1 MGKLYLAHDPKLDRD
16 VAIKTLLEGLDDDE
30 IRGRFEREARAVA
43 RLAHRN
49 IVVVHDFGDHKGHPF
64 IAMEYI
70 RGETLYE
77 KIRRRAPIALKI
89 KLRYMSELCSGL
101 ASAHTAR
108 VIHRDIKPANLMITL
123 EGVLKILDFGIAR
136 QGESRHTRTG
146 VLMGT
151 LNYMSPEQMG
161 GKTVDHRSDM
171 FAVGAVCYELLA
183 YTKAFPG
190 TFQDGLFGRILAA
203 APESLAIKCPDL
215 DPDIIRIVERAIKRE
230 PDQRYADLGEMAADL
245 DAVLAGS
252 TTRAHVRAPGGGGTG
267 THPITP
273 PSGQVSSIR
282 KKLAK
287 RRTSELKKRVVSA
300 EQALGRGE
308 LDTAEEECEQA
319 LLMDAMSTDAFAL
332 LERVHAQ
339 QLELLISEVHRNI
352 GEGALTAADAVIDRA
367 RALAP
372 KAPKVDDFSREVARV
387 RAKLE
392 QEHERAVAIERAIGQ
407 ARDALAQGALEVA
420 IRASQDVLRL
430 DERHDEALRITREA
444 TEKQRQREALEQRA
458 HTAVEQAQA
467 RFADH
472 DHLAAIA
479 ILESFD
485 PPHDHVKQALHRL
498 RLEAAELERRQRLEA
513 DQREQALKQGAA
525 KATSGKPKA
534 KRKRRKL
541 SPAPA
546 AGEATVQ
553 LDQDQAEALQVEEAQ
568 AAMAALREARAAIE
582 RLLSAGA
589 LDRVEQPLA
598 EAEARFGAA
607 ELQPL
612 RDRFALA
619 RAAGEATVQLDQDQA
634 EALQVEEAQAAMAAL
649 REARAAIERLLSAGA
664 LDRVEQ
670 PLAEAEARFG
680 AAELQPLRD
689 RFALARAAAEAEA
702 AVTIGSGATIPTPSA
717 PPLPDS
723 GVWAPAVDAVTTWL
737 RTLPRGVQAA
747 AAVLVVVT
755 TAWWFW
761 PVSVPMVTVDAMP
774 WATVRIMP
782 VGAEQGV
789 DAIERITPFAVPL
802 ADGDYLFTFGP
813 DGDPTAYE
821 ETRHVAEGSRTI
833 RLEIPGTDAKTL
845 VDRLLSETR

>member
-16 VAIKTLLEGLDDDE
+16 VAIKTLLDGLDDDE

-49 IVVVHDFGDHKGHPF
+49 IVVVHDFGDYKGHPF

-89 KLRYMSELCSGL
+89 KLRYMSELCAGL
-101 ASAHTAR
+101 ASAHAAR
-108 VIHRDIKPANLMITL
+108 VIHRDIKPANLMITP

-136 QGESRHTRTG
+136 QGESKHTRTG

-203 APESLAIKCPDL
+203 APESLAIRCPDL
-215 DPDIIRIVERAIKRE
+215 DPDIIRIVERALKRE
-230 PDQRYADLGEMAADL
+230 PDQRYADLGEMAAKL

-252 TTRAHVRAPGGGGTG
+252 PTWTHIRDRGADTG
-267 THPITP
+267 TRLITP
-273 PSGQVSSIR
+273 PSGQVSVIR

-287 RRTSELKKRVVSA
+287 RRMAELKRRVASA
-300 EQALGRGE
+300 EHALGRGE

-319 LLMDAMSTDAFAL
+319 LLMDASATDVLAL

-339 QLELLISEVHRNI
+339 QLELLVTEVRRNI
-352 GEGALTAADAVIDRA
+352 SEGALTAADAVIDRA

-372 KAPKVDDFSREVARV
+372 SSPKVDDLSREVARV
-387 RAKLE
+387 RAELE
-392 QEHERAVAIERAIGQ
+392 QEHERAVVIERTIGQ
-407 ARDALAQGALEVA
+407 ARDALAEGALEVA
-420 IRASQDVLRL
+420 LRATQDVLRL
-430 DERHDEALRITREA
+430 EEHHAEALRITQEA

-498 RLEAAELERRQRLEA
+498 RLEAAELERRRRLEA
-513 DQREQALKQGAA
+513 DQSEQAIEKSAA
-525 KATSGKPKA
+525 KATTGKPEANQKG
-534 KRKRRKL
+534 RKS
-541 SPAPA
+541 SPAIS
-546 AGEATVQ
+546 AGEATV
-553 LDQDQAEALQVEEAQ
+553 LLHQDEAEALPVEEAQ
-568 AAMAALREARAAIE
+568 AAMAALREVRATIE
-582 RLLSAGA
+582 RLLSTGA

-607 ELQPL
+607 ELQTL
-612 RDRFALA
+612 RDRFAA
-619 RAAGEATVQLDQDQA
+619 
-634 EALQVEEAQAAMAAL
+634 
-649 REARAAIERLLSAGA
+649 
-664 LDRVEQ
+664 
-670 PLAEAEARFG
+670 
-680 AAELQPLRD
+680 
-689 RFALARAAAEAEA
+689 ARAAAEAEA
-702 AVTIGSGATIPTPSA
+702 AVASVGADTTVPFNLPKTDSAATIPTPLA
-717 PPLPDS
+717 PAVPDS
-723 GVWAPAVDAVTTWL
+723 GIREPAVDAVTTWLRTLLREAPAAGAAVATRL

-755 TAWWFW
+755 TSWWFW

-774 WATVRIMP
+774 WSTVRITP

-789 DAIERITPFAVPL
+789 DVIERITPFAVSLP
-802 ADGDYLFTFGP
+802 DGDYLFTFGP
-813 DGDPTAYE
+813 DGDPTAFE
-821 ETRHVAEGSRTI
+821 ETRRVAEGSRTI
-833 RLEIPGTDAKTL
+833 RLEIPGTDPEAW
-845 VDRLLSETR
+845 VDRLLSETP